1 MFSNEKISE
10 MFTSKESVAET
21 QKTLAALIDAR
32 EKALS
37 HINEKDQMHG
47 FSTMALHME
56 SMALTMAN
64 NTISELYMKTLRL
77 ERELAELRAQS
88 GHFSA

>member
-21 QKTLAALIDAR
+21 QKTLTAMIDAR
-32 EKALS
+32 EKTLS
-37 HINEKDQMHG
+37 RIDKKDPTQNLP
-47 FSTMALHME
+47 TMALHME
-56 SMALTMAN
+56 SMALTIAN
-64 NTISELYMKTLRL
+64 NIISELYMKTLRL
-77 ERELAELRAQS
+77 ERELAELREKS